1 MGEEIESLHQ
11 AWKLGSLPKEQKLVG
26 CKGVVDV
33 KKLSTHDILE
43 DMMTKAVSANKFRHC
58 LDLIGVYINQ

>member
-1 MGEEIESLHQ
+1 MGWCYSLHQ
-11 AWKLGSLPKEQKLVG
+11 AWKLGSLPKEQKVIG

-43 DMMTKAVSANKFRHC
+43 DMMTKVVSVNKFTHC
-58 LDLIGVYINQ
+58 LDLIGVCSTQ